1 MNTKKVILGSM
12 VLASLTLWNCE
23 NTVDN
28 GKTEIQPVKIEP
40 TQEVVQTE
48 TENVAALAIAMQS
61 QIITDFESLK
71 SLEAGPTF
79 DKTANTDKVYR

>member
-71 SLEAGPTF
+71 SGLSGRIF
-79 DKTANTDKVYR
+79 RSL